1 VAGDKIAPVDAPP
14 RLTDAQRRKLLL
26 WRRLVTWSMA
36 GAGLFALVEIALFLC
51 PQAWPQ
57 VWPGSI
63 HAARMTVGGILI
75 EFVGSAA
82 ILGAAGKC
90 PACGAGF
97 GMEHKGLVP
106 ARCRRCGVGL
116 A

>member
-1 VAGDKIAPVDAPP
+1 LAGDKIASVDSPP
-14 RLTDAQRRKLLL
+14 RLTDPQRKKLLL

-36 GAGLFALVEIALFLC
+36 GAGIFALVEIVLLLW
-51 PQAWPQ
+51 PQA
-57 VWPGSI
+57 WPGSI
-63 HAARMTVGGILI
+63 HAARMTIGGILI
-75 EFVGSAA
+75 ELVGSAA

-97 GMEHKGLVP
+97 GTEHKGLVP